1 MRPEAH
7 LHDGAS
13 CQDQNQLNVHA
24 TYVHQS
30 KYSPAKLK
38 AKEEKKIRKYALS
51 RFMQFVTDYQKR
63 LEEQFPSA
71 YSMYRIFMSGMK
83 DFYQDMKRYFRV
95 VKKLNSSEEGYKCL
109 SRKELEIY
117 HQMPLDMIRVAPILL
132 FSAVPFTNYVI
143 LPLLYLFPRQ
153 LLCYHFWTLQ
163 QRMEFAVHTQRKR
176 LLNYRPVFRCLQAQL
191 ESLQGNPLYDTWSR
205 ILGML
210 GSGVHPSV
218 DDILY
223 CRELFKGDPYSLTH
237 IYTGHVCFLCCDVGN
252 DGMSVIPVPCIVPF
266 KSALLRMYGMHSGW
280 RRRTRLAGRAELIQH
295 MDAAIVRE
303 GGVKTLSQ
311 EEIRWACFFRGLNPV
326 NMKTDDAVEWLDQ
339 WILISKQVDK
349 TSWSL
354 LLHCPILLAYNQPS
368 NWSLIY

>member
-7 LHDGAS
+7 LHDGGS
-13 CQDQNQLNVHA
+13 
-24 TYVHQS
+24 YVHQS

-163 QRMEFAVHTQRKR
+163 QRMEFAIHTQRKR

-237 IYTGHVCFLCCDVGN
+237 IYTGHV
-252 DGMSVIPVPCIVPF
+252 
-266 KSALLRMYGMHSGW
+266 SALLRMYGMHSGW